1 MKERKETNNRTAVYS
16 TSQEDA
22 KATDLQIKIV
32 E

>member
-22 KATDLQIKIV
+22 KATKLTDKNC
-32 E
+32 